1 MGEERLSRHPV
12 DRLIRELIG
21 TRRAAADDEI
31 EQIVE
36 RMATA
41 PFHPAVLPVPMHL
54 RGLAFQGRTIR
65 EREDALTCHLIKRV
79 VADRQW
85 TEDTSTADY
94 LADLRRAVRAP
105 AARLALYARRGGH
118 IAVTLTPTAD
128 AVPNA
133 RRAASSLPELLVVY
147 SADRGMII
155 TGYQVSSLSQTGIP
169 TEARWLR

>member
-1 MGEERLSRHPV
+1 MGEDRLSRHPA

-21 TRRAAADDEI
+21 TRREATDDEI
-31 EQIVE
+31 AQIVE

-54 RGLAFQGRTIR
+54 RGLAFQGRAILD
-65 EREDALTCHLIKRV
+65 REDALTCHLIKRV

-85 TEDTSTADY
+85 TEDTSAADY

-105 AARLALYARRGGH
+105 AARPALYTRRGGR

-128 AVPNA
+128 AVPND
-133 RRAASSLPELLVVY
+133 RRAASSLPEILVVY

-169 TEARWLR
+169 AEARWLQ

>member
-1 MGEERLSRHPV
+1 MGGERLSRHPA

-21 TRRAAADDEI
+21 TRREATNHEI
-31 EQIVE
+31 AQIVE
-36 RMATA
+36 RMAAA
-41 PFHPAVLPVPMHL
+41 PFHPAVLPVPIHL
-54 RGLAFQGRTIR
+54 RGLAFQGRTIG

-85 TEDTSTADY
+85 TEDTSAADY

-105 AARLALYARRGGH
+105 AAWLALYTRRGGH
-118 IAVTLTPTAD
+118 MAVTLTPTAD
-128 AVPNA
+128 AVPSA
-133 RRAASSLPELLVVY
+133 RRAASSLPEILVVY

-155 TGYQVSSLSQTGIP
+155 TGYQVSSSSQTGIP